1 MGFRNLTPF
10 DGSHSLL
17 WWILGRVGGLL
28 SWTHIAGLELQGA
41 IPRTDDSNMCIC
53 NWHGF
58 IIVCLMS
65 WRLYIMHNLYVY
77 LYAKIIKNT
86 THVGVLDTTVEQV
99 PRCLSKN
106 PVMGLWFA
114 SNLGMLKTLVP
125 CSHLTK
131 KIAGNYGCSSLQI
144 LGKRCFDPSRPSD
157 DIPSGYD

>member
-1 MGFRNLTPF
+1 MVDFRKGWGVAVLDTHGWSGVAGCHTK
-10 DGSHSLL
+10 DGWFKH
-17 WWILGRVGGLL
+17 V
-28 SWTHIAGLELQGA
+28 H
-41 IPRTDDSNMCIC
+41 C